1 MSKDC
6 VSKGIPRGLIM
17 GLHKR
22 LFKDYIE
29 SYLSK
34 FDLHERVPKVLHRT
48 YHNGY

>member
-1 MSKDC
+1 MSKDF
-6 VSKGIPRGLIM
+6 VSKGIFRGLLM

-29 SYLSK
+29 RYLSK
-34 FDLHERVPKVLHRT
+34 VDLHERLPKVLHTT